1 MDDVIFDL
9 EKYKNQKTP
18 FVLCIVTEAEGSTP
32 REAGAKMLVFA
43 DGSIKGTIG
52 GGAIE
57 RKAIEIA
64 QQVLKRGLP
73 HHQNFELEDDVGM
86 ICGGRTSI
94 YFEPMKPQLSLFIFG
109 AGHVGRE
116 VGNLAHSLG
125 FHVCFVD
132 NRPEIYKEFDSSYAQ
147 CIVGEYIEVAESLE
161 LKFNDMVLITTQ
173 GHAFDGVLL
182 EALAPKQ
189 LLYLGM
195 IGSKRKVG
203 ETTEKL
209 LAGGKVTKE
218 QLALVDMPVGIPIK
232 AETPR
237 EIAISIAAKLIDVKN
252 LSRL

>member
-57 RKAIEIA
+57 RKSIEIA
-64 QQVLKRGLP
+64 LQVLKRGLP
-73 HHQNFELEDDVGM
+73 LHQSFELENDVGM

-94 YFEPMKPQLSLFIFG
+94 YFEPIKPQLRLFIFG

-132 NRPEIYKEFDSSYAQ
+132 NRPEIYNEFDSSYAQ
-147 CIVGEYIEVAESLE
+147 CLAGDYIELAESLD
-161 LKFNDMVLITTQ
+161 LKSNDMVLITTQ
-173 GHAFDGVLL
+173 GHAFDGVVL

-203 ETTEKL
+203 ETSEKL

-232 AETPR
+232 AETPL
-237 EIAISIAAKLIDVKN
+237 EIAVSIAAKLIDVKN
-252 LSRL
+252 LNRL